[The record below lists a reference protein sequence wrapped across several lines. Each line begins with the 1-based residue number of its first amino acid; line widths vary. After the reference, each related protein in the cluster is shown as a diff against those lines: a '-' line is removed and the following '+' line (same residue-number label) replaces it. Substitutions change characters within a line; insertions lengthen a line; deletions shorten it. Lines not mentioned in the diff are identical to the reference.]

1 MLKSKEGPKSQDLWL
16 SKLALTAVVEHQSAV
31 PAGLGKIQAQAAVG
45 RVTEKGGAQDHRP
58 AAMPSQG
65 FL

>member
-31 PAGLGKIQAQAAVG
+31 PAGLGKIQAQAAVD
-45 RVTEKGGAQDHRP
+45 GGLAPPDGLDEAAP
-58 AAMPSQG
+58 AGELETSR
-65 FL
+65 